1 MRHKKLIQ
9 IISLSIASLLP
20 AVALAQQQVQQG
32 LLGIR
37 ALFPFT
43 GVAGSQTLTGSNGLI
58 ANVIRLL
65 LLVAGALAVVFVIY
79 GGYQYI
85 TAGGNEEQ
93 AEGGKKT
100 LVNAIIGVVVI
111 ILSYVIINVVIN
123 TIAGTGGIFG

>member
-1 MRHKKLIQ
+1 MKFKKIIQ
-9 IISLSIASLLP
+9 TAALVTAWLLP
-20 AVALAQQQVQQG
+20 AFAVAQQQVQQG
-32 LLGIR
+32 LSGIR
-37 ALFPFT
+37 VLFPFT

-65 LLVAGALAVVFVIY
+65 LLVSGALAVVFVIY

-93 AEGGKKT
+93 AESGKKT
-100 LVNAIIGVVVI
+100 LINAIIGVVVI
-111 ILSYVIINVVIN
+111 ILAYVIINVVIN